1 MSVAVTRPDGRFDE
15 RTADNQAS
23 IVEWR
28 NRRNR
33 DGIDSRGNEL
43 KGRPRRGSQI
53 YGSIRRIKGR
63 LRQIHAGHG
72 GCEDRGCAQQENR
85 NPPKSLQ
92 RRAPKPPQST
102 PAGLGCQ

>member
-43 KGRPRRGSQI
+43 KDRPRRGSQI
-53 YGSIRRIKGR
+53 YGSIRLIKGR